1 MNPLLPIALLV
12 GNALSNPSLEQK
24 IASVLPKPEEERWLQ
39 IPWRTDVAQARRE
52 AQRTGKPLFFWVMQ
66 GHPLGCV

>member
-1 MNPLLPIALLV
+1 MNALLPIALLV
-12 GNALSNPSLEQK
+12 GNLLSNPSLEQK
-24 IASVLPKPEEERWLQ
+24 IASVLPKLEEERWLQ
-39 IPWRTDVAQARRE
+39 IPWRTDVTQARRE